1 MSGMGTHLPLDTP
14 DYQGGGGARV
24 VAPSPWVERWAACV
38 ASSDR
43 VLDLACG
50 GGRHALLF
58 AARGCKVTAVDRDP
72 TFVEAFANTSVRF
85 VAADL
90 ENSAWPLSDARYDA
104 IVVTQYLH
112 RPLFPMMRS
121 ALAEGGLLIY
131 ETFAAGNAAFGRPTN
146 PDFLLNPR
154 ELLDEFGD
162 MRVIAFE
169 DGFTAQPKPAM
180 VQRIV
185 VRNTVPR
192 SVLPSHPCTL

>member
-1 MSGMGTHLPLDTP
+1 
-14 DYQGGGGARV
+14 
-24 VAPSPWVERWAACV
+24 
-38 ASSDR
+38 

-72 TFVEAFANTSVRF
+72 TFAEAFANTSVRF

-90 ENSAWPLSDARYDA
+90 ENSAWPLGDARYDV

-112 RPLFPMMRS
+112 RPLFPMLRS

-131 ETFAAGNAAFGRPTN
+131 ETFVAGNAAFGRPTN

-154 ELLDEFGD
+154 ELLDVFGD